1 MGLGIVFSGQGNQSL
16 DMFQGIAANPVVAT
30 ELAQL
35 SSRLGYP
42 LLPQVALSEADLFH
56 NRNAQP
62 LIAGL
67 GYLQWQ
73 ILQSE
78 LPLPVAFAGYSLG
91 ELTAYAAAGAWDFKQ
106 LIELAG
112 KRAALMD
119 EAAGSWQA
127 NSLLAVSGVTQT
139 ALTEICHRCQCFVAI
154 QNSAENW
161 VVGGTIDNLQRLT
174 AEITQS
180 LPNVKLTQ
188 LKVDVASH
196 TPLLAT
202 ASDQFIHLLNDYH
215 ADKPLNSPVIASVNA
230 ATIYSVEDGLPLLAR
245 QIATTIHFSQ
255 TIAIMHELGATV
267 ILELGAGNAL
277 SRIIGGLELGIEV
290 HSINDFKTFS
300 GALNWVKKR
309 LG

>member
-16 DMFQGIAANPVVAT
+16 EMFQGVAVNPLLAN

-35 SSRLGYP
+35 SSTLGYP
-42 LLPQVALSEADLFH
+42 LLPQITLSEADLFH

-119 EAAGSWQA
+119 EAAGSWLA
-127 NSLLAVSGVTQT
+127 NSLLAVSGVTQN
-139 ALTEICHRCQCFVAI
+139 ALAEICQRCQCFIAI

-161 VVGGTIDNLQRLT
+161 VVGGTIENLQKLT
-174 AEITQS
+174 AEIVQTV
-180 LPNVKLTQ
+180 PNVKLTP

-202 ASDQFIHLLNDYH
+202 AAEQFINILSGC
-215 ADKPLNSPVIASVNA
+215 AGGELNSPVIASVNA
-230 ATIYSVEDGLPLLAR
+230 ATIYSVADGLPLLAR

-255 TIAIMHELGATV
+255 TIAIMQELGATV

>member
-16 DMFQGIAANPVVAT
+16 DMFQGIAANPVIAT

-42 LLPQVALSEADLFH
+42 LLPQITLSEADLFH

-73 ILQSE
+73 ILQPE

-106 LIELAG
+106 LIELAV

-119 EAAGSWQA
+119 EAAGNWQA
-127 NSLLAVSGVTQT
+127 NSLLAVSGITQA

-161 VVGGTIDNLQRLT
+161 VVGGTIENLQKLT
-174 AEITQS
+174 AEVVQTV
-180 LPNVKLTQ
+180 PNVKLTP

-196 TPLLAT
+196 TPLLAM
-202 ASDQFIHLLNDYH
+202 AAEQFIDTLHDYNGE
-215 ADKPLNSPVIASVNA
+215 KINSPVIASVNA
-230 ATIYSVEDGLPLLAR
+230 ATIYSVADGLPLLAR

-255 TIAIMHELGATV
+255 TIAIMQELGATV